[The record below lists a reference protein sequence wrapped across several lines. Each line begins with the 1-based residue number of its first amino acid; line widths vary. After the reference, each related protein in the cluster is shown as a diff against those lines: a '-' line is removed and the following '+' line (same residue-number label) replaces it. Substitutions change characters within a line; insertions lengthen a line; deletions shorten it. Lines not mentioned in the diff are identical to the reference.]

1 MDKYLQQLL
10 QDLRE
15 ATQKITW
22 SYPLS
27 QTDATAL
34 EDWLPDTEEEKTAP
48 RISLEEWTG
57 IQQSQFPPA
66 DRLSDEQIDLLFGAI
81 KKMLSAF
88 NYHVTFLFTLPNRT
102 KYEVVRTHFKQ
113 EAIQK
118 RFHMGFFELC
128 FANKSHSDCL
138 MGTECHCAYFEE
150 LSEKWINN
158 DLTPE
163 EEFKK
168 SIEEEKQRLKK
179 KYGDDY
185 MKYYPFK
192 LPSKDNESDN
202 VSDEDS
208 GESKEED
215 C

>member
-10 QDLRE
+10 QDIIQ
-15 ATQKITW
+15 ATKKITW

-27 QTDATAL
+27 QTDVTTL

-66 DRLSDEQIDLLFGAI
+66 DRLSDKQIDVLYAAI
-81 KKMLSAF
+81 KKMLAAY
-88 NYHVTFLFTLPNRT
+88 NYHATFLFSLPTRT

-128 FANKSHSDCL
+128 FSNKSHPNCL
-138 MGTECHCAYFEE
+138 MGSECHCTYFEE
-150 LSEKWINN
+150 LSKKWVND

-163 EEFKK
+163 ELSKK
-168 SIEEEKQRLKK
+168 ALDAEAQRLKK
-179 KYGDDY
+179 KYGEDY

-192 LPSKDNESDN
+192 LPSQEQNKS
-202 VSDEDS
+202 
-208 GESKEED
+208 EETEEETD
-215 C
+215 DD

>member
-10 QDLRE
+10 QDLKQ

-27 QTDATAL
+27 QTDVTAL
-34 EDWLPDTEEEKTAP
+34 ENWLPDTEEEKTAP

-66 DRLSDEQIDLLFGAI
+66 NRLSDEQIDLLYTAI
-81 KKMLSAF
+81 KKMLAAY
-88 NYHVTFLFTLPNRT
+88 NYHATFLFSLPTRT

-118 RFHMGFFELC
+118 KFHMGFFELC
-128 FANKSHSDCL
+128 FSNKSHPDCL
-138 MGTECHCAYFEE
+138 MGTECHCSYFEE
-150 LSEKWINN
+150 LSKKWVND
-158 DLTPE
+158 DLTPDE
-163 EEFKK
+163 EAKK
-168 SIEEEKQRLKK
+168 ILDAEAQRLKK
-179 KYGDDY
+179 KYGKDY

-192 LPSKDNESDN
+192 LPNKDDKKNEEVD
-202 VSDEDS
+202 
-208 GESKEED
+208 GESEED
-215 C
+215 

>member
-10 QDLRE
+10 QDLKL

-27 QTDATAL
+27 QTDVAAL
-34 EDWLPDTEEEKTAP
+34 EDWIPDTEEEKTAS

-66 DRLSDEQIDLLFGAI
+66 SRLSDEQIDLLYPAI
-81 KKMLSAF
+81 KKMLAAY
-88 NYHVTFLFTLPNRT
+88 NYHATFLFSLPNRT
-102 KYEVVRTHFKQ
+102 KYEVIRTHFKQ

-118 RFHMGFFELC
+118 KFHMGFFELC
-128 FANKSHSDCL
+128 FSNKSHPDCL
-138 MGTECHCAYFEE
+138 MGTECHCTYFEE
-150 LSEKWINN
+150 LSKKWVND

-163 EEFKK
+163 EEAKK
-168 SIEEEKQRLKK
+168 ILDAEAQRLKK
-179 KYGDDY
+179 KYGRDY

-192 LPSKDNESDN
+192 LPNSEKEKNDKA
-202 VSDEDS
+202 
-208 GESKEED
+208 GEETEED
-215 C
+215 

>member
-10 QDLRE
+10 QDLQL

-27 QTDATAL
+27 QTDVAAL
-34 EDWLPDTEEEKTAP
+34 EDWIPDTEEEKTAP

-66 DRLSDEQIDLLFGAI
+66 DRLSDEQIDLLYAAI
-81 KKMLSAF
+81 KKMLAAY
-88 NYHVTFLFTLPNRT
+88 NYHATFLFSLPTRT

-128 FANKSHSDCL
+128 FSNKSHPDCL
-138 MGTECHCAYFEE
+138 MGTECHCTYFEE
-150 LSEKWINN
+150 LSKKWVND

-163 EEFKK
+163 EEAKK
-168 SIEEEKQRLKK
+168 ILDAEAQRLKK
-179 KYGDDY
+179 KYGKDY

-192 LPSKDNESDN
+192 LPNSEHKKKEG
-202 VSDEDS
+202 DE
-208 GESKEED
+208 EETEED
-215 C
+215 